1 MLTLKNYKKKAW
13 NELENIKIIQ
23 NNGGGETLLPYISVQ
38 IICIIQIPQNA

>member
-1 MLTLKNYKKKAW
+1 MLTLKEYKKKAW

-23 NNGGGETLLPYISVQ
+23 NNGGVTLSPYISVQ

>member
-1 MLTLKNYKKKAW
+1 MLTLKDYKKKAW

-23 NNGGGETLLPYISVQ
+23 NNGGGTLLPYISVQ